1 MYLLPDIK
9 YRPLG
14 STAKLV
20 TASRWATIEWI
31 SLPLEK
37 EIVILYE
44 YLSTN
49 ICQLLCY
56 TGFSSNVSTLSVYLL
71 HQ

>member
-37 EIVILYE
+37 EIVTLY
-44 YLSTN
+44 
-49 ICQLLCY
+49 
-56 TGFSSNVSTLSVYLL
+56 
-71 HQ
+71 

>member
-9 YRPLG
+9 YKPLG

-37 EIVILYE
+37 KIV
-44 YLSTN
+44 
-49 ICQLLCY
+49 
-56 TGFSSNVSTLSVYLL
+56 TL
-71 HQ
+71 H

>member
-20 TASRWATIEWI
+20 TASRWATIEWM

-37 EIVILYE
+37 EIVILY
-44 YLSTN
+44 
-49 ICQLLCY
+49 
-56 TGFSSNVSTLSVYLL
+56 
-71 HQ
+71 

>member
-37 EIVILYE
+37 EIVTLINSFPHPKYMPAIMLHWFLQSH
-44 YLSTN
+44 LS
-49 ICQLLCY
+49 L
-56 TGFSSNVSTLSVYLL
+56 YLL
-71 HQ
+71 YQ